1 MLAFRQSPFRR
12 FIIDTDQNRALLAA
26 MVDRDTGTA
35 ILKLF
40 LNLGRAELTDKLLF
54 SILIIRVSEKLLDVQ
69 NPGMVIKGNIQA
81 CHIVLRIPG
90 KKVKKAVK
98 IPSAIFF
105 KAPAPLAG
113 HIQTTAHSRIPII

>member
-1 MLAFRQSPFRR
+1 
-12 FIIDTDQNRALLAA
+12 
-26 MVDRDTGTA
+26 MVNRDTRTA

-40 LNLGRAELTDKLLF
+40 LNLRLAKLTDKLLF
-54 SILIIRVSEKLLDVQ
+54 SNLIIRVSEKLLDVQ

-90 KKVKKAVK
+90 KQMKEAVK
-98 IPSAIFF
+98 IPGAIFF

-113 HIQTTAHSRIPII
+113 HIQTAAHSRIPIV